1 MINRQEVFDKVLTH
15 LRKQGGVAVSSENG
29 ECSYRGTAGSMC
41 ALGCLILDEYY
52 LPEMEGDSA
61 NDVPVI
67 AALISSG
74 YDVSSED
81 EEFLVDVQSDMHDK
95 YTIVREDIQV
105 EGFLPWLE
113 DQAQEFA
120 DIYELE
126 YEKN

>member
-1 MINRQEVFDKVLTH
+1 MINRQEVFDKALTH
-15 LRKQGGVAVSSENG
+15 LRKQGGIAVSSED
-29 ECSYRGTAGSMC
+29 ECSYRGPAGSMC
-41 ALGCLILDEYY
+41 AVGCLILDEHY

-81 EEFLVDVQSDMHDK
+81 EEFLVDVQSNMHDK